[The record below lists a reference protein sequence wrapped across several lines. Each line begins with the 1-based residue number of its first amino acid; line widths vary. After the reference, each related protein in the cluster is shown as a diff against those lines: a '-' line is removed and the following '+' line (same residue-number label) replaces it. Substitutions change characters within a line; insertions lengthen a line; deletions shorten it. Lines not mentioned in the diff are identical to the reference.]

1 MKSLKRSLALILAMA
16 AVLMCA
22 AGCTSGN
29 GGASNPPADSAA
41 PAQQSGEPSAAPDET
56 PKDPICIGLST
67 PITGSFAENGV
78 GTQAAV
84 EMAVE
89 EINAKGGL
97 NGRQVELVVED
108 SKSDST
114 QAAQIAT
121 MFTEDSS
128 ILAEIGDFSS
138 GACIAAAPIYQ
149 DAGMVQL
156 SPTASNPDYT
166 LQGDYM
172 FSIFGKTTD
181 EGKFIADYLLK
192 KYMQSENVGVIYVNS
207 DWGVEAYNIL
217 SGYCQENGV
226 NIVASETF
234 FEGEK
239 DFNAILT
246 KVRQTSPDTVMLMM
260 GYDSG
265 AVVIKQIK
273 QMGWDVKVGISGM
286 AYSEQLITLAGEDCE
301 GVLSEI
307 GFVIDETNPEMLAF
321 AQEFEKRTGFAPNM
335 MMTCAYDAMK
345 MLAKAIE
352 NCGDNVDRASVRDAL
367 YELQGFEGLTGPK
380 TFNEDRTITQRNF
393 KIVTIE
399 DGAWKVLTDADYID

>member
-1 MKSLKRSLALILAMA
+1 MKGMKRSLAPILAMA
-16 AVLMCA
+16 VALMCA
-22 AGCTSGN
+22 AGCAD
-29 GGASNPPADSAA
+29 GGDKASQP
-41 PAQQSGEPSAAPDET
+41 PSAASTAPTQQEGTGDEA
-56 PKDPICIGLST
+56 KDPIRIGLST
-67 PITGSFAENGV
+67 PITGSFAENGI

-89 EINAKGGL
+89 EINAKGGI
-97 NGRQVELVVED
+97 NGRLVELEIQD
-108 SKSDST
+108 SKSDAT

-128 ILAEIGDFSS
+128 ILAEIGDFAS

-149 DAGMVQL
+149 EAGMVQL

-166 LQGDYM
+166 LQGDCM

-181 EGKFIADYLLK
+181 EGRFIADYLLK
-192 KYMQSENVGVIYVNS
+192 KYMGAQNVGVIYVNS
-207 DWGVEAYNIL
+207 DWGAEAYDIL
-217 SGYCQENGV
+217 SGCCQDNGV

-246 KVRQTSPDTVMLMM
+246 KVRQTNPDTVMLMM

-265 AVVIKQIK
+265 AVAIKQIR
-273 QMGWDVKVGISGM
+273 QMDWDVKVGISGL
-286 AYSEQLITLAGEDCE
+286 AYSEQLIALGGADCE

-307 GFVIDETNPEMLAF
+307 GFVIDETNPEMMAF
-321 AQEFEKRTGFAPNM
+321 ATEFEKRTGFAPNM
-335 MMTCAYDAMK
+335 MMTCAYDAMN
-345 MLAKAIE
+345 MLAQAIE
-352 NCGDNVDRASVRDAL
+352 NCGDDVDRASVRDAL
-367 YELQGFEGLTGPK
+367 AALEGFEGLTGPK

-399 DGAWKVLTDADYID
+399 DGAWKVLTDSDYID

>member
-1 MKSLKRSLALILAMA
+1 MKRSLAPILAMA
-16 AVLMCA
+16 VALMCA
-22 AGCTSGN
+22 AGCAA
-29 GGASNPPADSAA
+29 GGDKASQP
-41 PAQQSGEPSAAPDET
+41 PSAASTAPTQQEGTGDEA
-56 PKDPICIGLST
+56 KNPIRIGLST
-67 PITGSFAENGV
+67 PITGSFAENGI

-89 EINAKGGL
+89 EINAKGGI
-97 NGRQVELVVED
+97 NGRLVELEIQD
-108 SKSDST
+108 SKSDAT

-128 ILAEIGDFSS
+128 ILAEIGDFAS

-149 DAGMVQL
+149 EAGMVQL

-166 LQGDYM
+166 LQGDCM

-181 EGKFIADYLLK
+181 EGRFIADYLLK
-192 KYMQSENVGVIYVNS
+192 KYMGAQNVGVIYVNS
-207 DWGVEAYNIL
+207 DWGAEAYDIL
-217 SGYCQENGV
+217 SGCCQDNGV

-246 KVRQTSPDTVMLMM
+246 KVRQTNPDTVMLMM

-265 AVVIKQIK
+265 AVAIKQIR
-273 QMGWDVKVGISGM
+273 QMDWDVKVGISGL
-286 AYSEQLITLAGEDCE
+286 AYSEQLITLGGADCE

-307 GFVIDETNPEMLAF
+307 GFVIDETNPEMMAF
-321 AQEFEKRTGFAPNM
+321 ATEFEKRTGFAPNM
-335 MMTCAYDAMK
+335 MMTCAYDAMN
-345 MLAKAIE
+345 MLAQAIE
-352 NCGDNVDRASVRDAL
+352 NCGDDVDRASVRDAL
-367 YELQGFEGLTGPK
+367 AALEGFEGLTGPK

-393 KIVTIE
+393 KIVTIQ
-399 DGAWKVLTDADYID
+399 DGAWKVLTDSDYID

>member
-1 MKSLKRSLALILAMA
+1 MKGMKRSLALILAMA
-16 AVLMCA
+16 VALMCA
-22 AGCTSGN
+22 AGCAA
-29 GGASNPPADSAA
+29 GGDKASQP
-41 PAQQSGEPSAAPDET
+41 PSAASTAPTQQGGAGDEA
-56 PKDPICIGLST
+56 KDPIRIGLST
-67 PITGSFAENGV
+67 PITGSFAENGI

-89 EINAKGGL
+89 EINAKGGI
-97 NGRQVELVVED
+97 NGRLVELEIQD
-108 SKSDST
+108 SKSDAT

-128 ILAEIGDFSS
+128 ILAEIGDFAS

-149 DAGMVQL
+149 EAGMVQL

-166 LQGDYM
+166 LQGDCM

-181 EGKFIADYLLK
+181 EGRFIADYLLK
-192 KYMQSENVGVIYVNS
+192 KYMGAQNVGVIYVNS
-207 DWGVEAYNIL
+207 DWGVEAYDIL
-217 SGYCQENGV
+217 SGCCQDNGV

-246 KVRQTSPDTVMLMM
+246 KVRQTNPDTVMLMM

-265 AVVIKQIK
+265 AVAIKQIR
-273 QMGWDVKVGISGM
+273 QMDWDVKVGISGL
-286 AYSEQLITLAGEDCE
+286 AYSEQLITLGGADCE

-307 GFVIDETNPEMLAF
+307 GFVIDETNPEMTAF
-321 AQEFEKRTGFAPNM
+321 ATEFEKRTGFAPNM
-335 MMTCAYDAMK
+335 MMTCAYDAMN
-345 MLAKAIE
+345 MLAQAIE
-352 NCGDNVDRASVRDAL
+352 NCGDDVDRASVRDAL
-367 YELQGFEGLTGPK
+367 AALEGFEGLTGPK

-393 KIVTIE
+393 KIVTIQ
-399 DGAWKVLTDADYID
+399 DGAWKVLTDSDYID

>member
-1 MKSLKRSLALILAMA
+1 MKRSLAPILAMA
-16 AVLMCA
+16 VALMCA
-22 AGCTSGN
+22 AGCAA
-29 GGASNPPADSAA
+29 GGDKASQP
-41 PAQQSGEPSAAPDET
+41 PSAASTAPTQQEGTGDEA
-56 PKDPICIGLST
+56 KNPIRIGLST
-67 PITGSFAENGV
+67 PITGSFAENGI

-89 EINAKGGL
+89 EINAKGGI
-97 NGRQVELVVED
+97 NGRLVELEIQD
-108 SKSDST
+108 SKSDAT

-128 ILAEIGDFSS
+128 ILAEIGDFAS

-149 DAGMVQL
+149 EAGMVQL

-166 LQGDYM
+166 LQGDCM

-181 EGKFIADYLLK
+181 EGRFIADYLLK
-192 KYMQSENVGVIYVNS
+192 KYMGAQNVGVIYVNS
-207 DWGVEAYNIL
+207 DWGAEAYDIL
-217 SGYCQENGV
+217 SGCCQDNGV

-246 KVRQTSPDTVMLMM
+246 KVRQTNPDTVMLMM

-265 AVVIKQIK
+265 AVAIKQIR
-273 QMGWDVKVGISGM
+273 QMDWDVKVGISGL
-286 AYSEQLITLAGEDCE
+286 AYSEQLIALGGADCE

-307 GFVIDETNPEMLAF
+307 GFVIDETNPEMMAF
-321 AQEFEKRTGFAPNM
+321 ATEFEKRTGFAPNM
-335 MMTCAYDAMK
+335 MMTCAYDAMN
-345 MLAKAIE
+345 MLAQAIE
-352 NCGDNVDRASVRDAL
+352 NCGDDVDRASVRDAL
-367 YELQGFEGLTGPK
+367 AALEGFEGLTGPK

-399 DGAWKVLTDADYID
+399 DGAWKVLTDSDYID